1 MDVVRRGRTVGT
13 MLLMALVLV
22 AIGAL
27 ALAAGEKMSVQ
38 VKTGQLRAKAS
49 FLGALTGEV
58 GYGTRV
64 NVLARQGAWVKVSG
78 AGKEGWIHE
87 SALTPKVVVMKAGD
101 APAGTGA
108 GGDEVALAGKGF
120 NSQVEGEY
128 RKENGE
134 IDFTWVDRMEKFV
147 VTPEQAAAFLGEGAV
162 GTEGG
167 T

>member
-1 MDVVRRGRTVGT
+1 MDVVRRGRTGGT

-27 ALAAGEKMSVQ
+27 ALGAGEKMSVQ

-58 GYGTRV
+58 AYGTRV
-64 NVLARQGAWVKVSG
+64 DVVARQGAWVKVSG
-78 AGKEGWIHE
+78 SGKEGWIHE

-101 APAGTGA
+101 APVGTGA

-120 NSQVEGEY
+120 NSQVEEEY
-128 RKENGE
+128 RKENRE
-134 IDFTWVDRMEKFV
+134 VDFTWVDRMEKFV
-147 VTPEQAAAFLGEGAV
+147 ISPQQAAAFLAEGSV

-167 T
+167 N